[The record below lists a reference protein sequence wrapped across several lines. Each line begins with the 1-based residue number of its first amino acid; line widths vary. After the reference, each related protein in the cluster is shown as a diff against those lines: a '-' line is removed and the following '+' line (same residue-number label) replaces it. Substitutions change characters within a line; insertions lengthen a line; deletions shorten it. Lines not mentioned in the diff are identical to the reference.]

1 MNRLGIQSIWIADVR
16 AQTALQPEEPTELL
30 FAMTLTIGKCL
41 SIALLLSA
49 MVSAQA
55 DNVRLEIDSDGW
67 TLVGDLTTPES
78 MPLNAFALLL
88 HKAAGDRTAYVAMAE
103 ALATKGIAS
112 LRIDLRGHGESNN
125 LGAFDPQISRYLDD
139 DDPAI
144 VENFSLI
151 RAGDRDIVSIMQW
164 LDKQP
169 RLANLPLIVVGS
181 SYTGEEMAEA
191 AAASRFADIYVA
203 LAPGSFSAESIAAI
217 DSSEV
222 PWLFV
227 RAEVELPFFPEL
239 FKAIRDGS
247 ENEEIWVLPG
257 EGHATDLFD
266 HNPNLHWRLIDWIM
280 NRLRDTTSSIHE
292 LTSRVGCDS
301 NHAFT
306 PILSRPSMP
315 AGLRLAYSNHR
326 RSRC

>member
-1 MNRLGIQSIWIADVR
+1 MTYPTGSTMNSVIFCKGLIFA
-16 AQTALQPEEPTELL
+16 LL
-30 FAMTLTIGKCL
+30 F
-41 SIALLLSA
+41 SA
-49 MVSAQA
+49 MMSARAA
-55 DNVRLEIDSDGW
+55 DLRVEIDSEGW

-78 MPLNAFALLL
+78 TPPNAFALLL

-103 ALATKGIAS
+103 ALATRGIAS

-125 LGAFDPQISRYLDD
+125 LGAFDPQISRYMDD
-139 DDPAI
+139 TDPAV

-151 RAGDRDIVSIMQW
+151 RAGNRDIVSIMQW

-169 RLANLPLIVVGS
+169 RLTSLPLIIVGS

-191 AAASRFADIYVA
+191 ATETKFADIYVA

-239 FKAIRDGS
+239 FAAIREGS
-247 ENEEIWVLPG
+247 ETAEIWVLPG

-266 HNPNLHWRLIDWIM
+266 HNPNLHWQLIDWITD
-280 NRLRDTTSSIHE
+280 RL
-292 LTSRVGCDS
+292 
-301 NHAFT
+301 
-306 PILSRPSMP
+306 P
-315 AGLRLAYSNHR
+315 
-326 RSRC
+326 

>member
-1 MNRLGIQSIWIADVR
+1 MNSVIIRKGIIFALFCSAIVPARADDVR
-16 AQTALQPEEPTELL
+16 
-30 FAMTLTIGKCL
+30 
-41 SIALLLSA
+41 
-49 MVSAQA
+49 V
-55 DNVRLEIDSDGW
+55 EIDSDGW
-67 TLVGDLTTPES
+67 TLIGDLTMPEA

-88 HKAAGDRTAYVAMAE
+88 HKAAGDRNAYVAMAE

-169 RLANLPLIVVGS
+169 RLNNRPLIVVGS
-181 SYTGEEMAEA
+181 SYTGEEMVQA
-191 AAASRFADIYVA
+191 AAETRFADIYIA

-217 DSSEV
+217 DRSEV

-227 RAEVELPFFPEL
+227 RAEVELPLFPEL
-239 FKAIRDGS
+239 FTAIKEGS
-247 ENEEIWVLPG
+247 ETEEIWVLPG

-266 HNPNLHWRLIDWIM
+266 HNPNLHWQLIDWIM
-280 NRLRDTTSSIHE
+280 GR
-292 LTSRVGCDS
+292 
-301 NHAFT
+301 T
-306 PILSRPSMP
+306 PAMSPQL
-315 AGLRLAYSNHR
+315 H
-326 RSRC
+326 